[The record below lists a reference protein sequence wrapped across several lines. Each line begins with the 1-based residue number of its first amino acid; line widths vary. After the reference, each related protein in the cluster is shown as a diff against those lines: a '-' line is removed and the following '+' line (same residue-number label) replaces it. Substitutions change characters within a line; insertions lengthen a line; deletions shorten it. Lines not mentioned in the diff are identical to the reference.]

1 MMKWFKIKDSETLE
15 LFIVNSEEQPENSV
29 LVTDENSNFIKPKAN
44 NIIFTEVVEGIT
56 EEEITQFEQE
66 KFNELDIEYTQK
78 ISNLVDKHVQ
88 KNIIDGT
95 PIPKEILN
103 ERERLKAEFY
113 SLTNKDLKK

>member
-1 MMKWFKIKDSETLE
+1 MEYTLINENGSCGGIVGIEPTHSNWTLTPYLGGLIKEFWNGKE
-15 LFIVNSEEQPENSV
+15 W
-29 LVTDENSNFIKPKAN
+29 
-44 NIIFTEVVEGIT
+44 VESAAT
-56 EEEITQFEQE
+56 EEITQFEQE

-95 PIPKEILN
+95 PIPKEILD

-113 SLTNKDLKK
+113 NLTNKDLKK

>member
-1 MMKWFKIKDSETLE
+1 MIYHLINTDRSYGGNVGTEPTHNNWTATPYLGGLIKEFHDVETDTWIE
-15 LFIVNSEEQPENSV
+15 SATN
-29 LVTDENSNFIKPKAN
+29 
-44 NIIFTEVVEGIT
+44 
-56 EEEITQFEQE
+56 EEISQFEQE

-95 PIPKEILN
+95 PIPKEVLD
-103 ERERLKAEFY
+103 ERERLKQEFY

>member
-1 MMKWFKIKDSETLE
+1 MEKYFKIKDSQTLE
-15 LFIVNSEEQPENSV
+15 LFIVSSNEQPENSV

-44 NIIFTEVVEGIT
+44 NIVFTKVVEGIT

-66 KFNELDIEYTQK
+66 KFKELDIEYTQR
-78 ISNLVDKHVQ
+78 ISELVEKHVQ

-95 PIPKEILN
+95 PIPKEVLE
-103 ERERLKAEFY
+103 ERERLKEEFK